1 MFHFG
6 HSHHYEPGIRGQN
19 ISESSGLWFLSSA
32 GHFCVL
38 NIIYFSF
45 KTSDPQVRSLDG
57 TLELTRRVK
66 WWAENKKIQHV
77 DLKNN
82 LNVIVIKLTHF
93 AFVLQLLDLCTICT
107 SLLLTQIKQGDHK
120 VRLVQITQQTVYF
133 YRVARVAIWSASIQ
147 TISTSLYFWLFMTQ
161 RCKNNLKSLSPFR
174 GSNFYLCFTLPCLP
188 PNRYLQGS

>member
-57 TLELTRRVK
+57 TVELCRMVK
-66 WWAENKKIQHV
+66 VLKKIV
-77 DLKNN
+77 K
-82 LNVIVIKLTHF
+82 KTFKALT
-93 AFVLQLLDLCTICT
+93 CE
-107 SLLLTQIKQGDHK
+107 SK
-120 VRLVQITQQTVYF
+120 
-133 YRVARVAIWSASIQ
+133 
-147 TISTSLYFWLFMTQ
+147 
-161 RCKNNLKSLSPFR
+161 
-174 GSNFYLCFTLPCLP
+174 
-188 PNRYLQGS
+188 